1 MDQRGHSSTSQPATH
16 PPRIKEFFLARQP
29 ILTPEGELYAYELL
43 FRSAAAGPAAVTDD
57 LAATAA
63 VIAHAAEL
71 GMENVIGAS
80 FAFINVNAQV
90 LFSDFVQ
97 LLPRQTVVLEV
108 LETVDVDDAL
118 VARIGQLVAKGYR
131 FALDDVV
138 ADSPRMRRLLP
149 LVDIIKVD
157 VTHLSDTVLRSL
169 AQHVRQSG
177 KKLLAEKVET
187 QAQFQACTALGFDY
201 FQGYY
206 FAQPLVLSGHKL
218 PPAQADLMRLMAQLT
233 SDVDPSELERTIKQD
248 AALSLALLRLVKAIP
263 VDTAQPIETLG
274 QALRAIGRSRLRR
287 WLQILI
293 YAEPG
298 TGAGASSPL
307 LVLATT
313 RGKLLELFAQAIR
326 PGDEAAADIAF
337 TVGMMSLTD
346 ALFGVQMEKVLEGL
360 ALAPEIR
367 QALLAREGIY
377 GDMLHLAESVEHL
390 EEDAPQVAALL
401 TKLGLTAEE
410 FNALQMEAFEWS
422 GSVAHLKG

>member
-1 MDQRGHSSTSQPATH
+1 MDNPAHSSLPQPAAH

-29 ILTPEGELYAYELL
+29 ILTRSGDLYAYELL

-63 VIAHAAEL
+63 VIAHAGEL

-97 LLPRQTVVLEV
+97 FLPRETVVLEV

-118 VARIGQLVAKGYR
+118 IARVEQLATKGYR

-149 LVDIIKVD
+149 LVDIVKVD
-157 VTHLSDTVLRSL
+157 VNHLSSALLRDL
-169 AQHVRQSG
+169 AEHVKRSG
-177 KKLLAEKVET
+177 RKLLAEKVET
-187 QAQFQACTALGFDY
+187 QAQFQSCMALGFDY

-206 FAQPLVLSGHKL
+206 FARPLVLSGHKL
-218 PPAQADLMRLMAQLT
+218 PPAQADLMRLMAQLS
-233 SDVDPSELERTIKQD
+233 SDVDPAELEHTIKQD
-248 AALSLALLRLVKAIP
+248 AALSLALLRLVKAMPNAGGQP
-263 VDTAQPIETLG
+263 VDTLG
-274 QALRAIGRSRLRR
+274 QALKILGRNRLRR

-298 TGAGASSPL
+298 TGATASSPL
-307 LVLATT
+307 LALATT
-313 RGKLLELFAQAIR
+313 RGKLLELIARAIR
-326 PGDEAAADIAF
+326 PDDPAMADVAF

-346 ALFGVQMEKVLEGL
+346 ALFGMPMEKVLEGL
-360 ALAPEIR
+360 ALTPEIR
-367 QALLAREGIY
+367 QALLAREGVY
-377 GDMLHLAESVEHL
+377 GDMLLLAESIEHV
-390 EEDAPQVAALL
+390 EEDAPQVAVLL
-401 TKLGLTAEE
+401 GKLGLSAEE
-410 FNALQMEAFEWS
+410 FNTLQMEAFEWS
-422 GSVAHLKG
+422 GSVAHLNG